1 MPPAPPKK
9 KKQNSADR
17 YSAVMKEI
25 QKGTIAP
32 VYFLTGEEPFFIDRI
47 AEHFRTELLDESQQ
61 EFDQEVLYGEDVSA
75 PQIKA
80 SAGQF
85 PMTGEQRLVIVK
97 EAQNM
102 KDLDELE
109 NYLQSPTPSSVLV
122 ICHKKKADGRK
133 KLFKTASKAEN
144 VVYFESEPMREWQLP
159 DWLEGFF
166 KEKGYGIDPKACQ
179 LLVEHLG
186 ADLRKIVNES
196 EKLML
201 LLPEGSTIDMEAIET
216 NVGISKDFNIFE
228 LQDALA
234 SRDHYKANR
243 IALQFA
249 ADPKDHPLVKELF
262 GLYFF
267 FSKVLALKWM
277 EQKGKSK
284 GMDKKELAGQLKVN
298 PFFLEQYQR
307 AAQNYSGKELLN
319 VISLLRDYDM
329 KSKGVGNV
337 SATDGEL
344 TTELVRRVL
353 R

>member
-1 MPPAPPKK
+1 MAAPPKK
-9 KKQNSADR
+9 KKKSSADR
-17 YSAVMKEI
+17 YKDLMQEVRG
-25 QKGTIAP
+25 GTIAP

-47 AEHFRTELLDESQQ
+47 AEYFRNELLDESQQ
-61 EFDQEVLYGEDVSA
+61 EFDQEVLYGQDVSA
-75 PQIKA
+75 PQVKA

-85 PMTGEQRLVIVK
+85 PMTSERRLVIIK
-97 EAQNM
+97 EAQDM

-109 NYLQSPTPSSVLV
+109 SYLQNPVPSSTLI

-249 ADPKDHPLVKELF
+249 ADPKDHPLVKELY
-262 GLYFF
+262 GLFFF
-267 FSKVLALKWM
+267 FSKVLTLKWLQ
-277 EQKGKSK
+277 QKGKAK
-284 GMDKKELAGQLKVN
+284 GMEKKELAGHLKVN

-307 AAQNYSGKELLN
+307 SAKNYSGKELLKI
-319 VISLLRDYDM
+319 VSLLREYDM
-329 KSKGVGNV
+329 KSKGMGNV
-337 SATDGEL
+337 SASDGEL
-344 TTELVRRVL
+344 TVELVRRIL
-353 R
+353 G

>member
-1 MPPAPPKK
+1 MAAASSKK
-9 KKQNSADR
+9 KKQTSAER
-17 YSAVMKEI
+17 YRSVMDGI
-25 QKGTIAP
+25 QKGESAP

-47 AEHFRTELLDESQQ
+47 AEHFRNELLDESQQ
-61 EFDQEVLYGEDVSA
+61 EFDQEVLYGEEVNA
-75 PQIKA
+75 PQVKA
-80 SAGQF
+80 SASQF
-85 PMTGEQRLVIVK
+85 PMTGERRLVIIK

-109 NYLQSPTPSSVLV
+109 SYLHSPTPSTVLV

-133 KLFKTASKAEN
+133 KLFKTASQAEDL
-144 VVYFESEPMREWQLP
+144 VYFESDPMREWQLP
-159 DWLEGFF
+159 TWLEGFF
-166 KEKGYGIDPKACQ
+166 EDKGYSIDPKACQ

-196 EKLML
+196 EKLMIL
-201 LLPEGSTIDMEAIET
+201 MPEGSRIDMEAIET

-234 SRDHYKANR
+234 SRDRYKANK

-277 EQKGKSK
+277 DQKGKSK
-284 GMDKKELAGQLKVN
+284 RLDNKALAGQLKVN
-298 PFFLEQYQR
+298 PYFLEQYQR
-307 AAQNYSGKELLN
+307 AAKQYSGKELLN
-319 VISLLRDYDM
+319 IISLLRQYDM

-337 SATDGEL
+337 SPSDGEL
-344 TTELVRRVL
+344 TTELVRRIL
-353 R
+353 G